1 MKQQT
6 FSGTPSE
13 WNTIIETFPK
23 SHFLQSA
30 EWAKIKTDYD
40 WKSLPQIW
48 NADNGEIVAAALVL
62 ERSVRIPLLPFI
74 VKVQYV
80 PRGPLLSDWSNVKV
94 RHQILQDLITFAKE
108 QKALMIKI
116 DPEISV
122 GTGVPGSPDE
132 VMDFNGLD
140 VQQDL
145 ANLGWIFS
153 SEQIQFRNTVLID
166 LNAKEDT
173 LLAQMKQ
180 KTRYNVRLASRR
192 GVVIRE
198 AKEDEYG
205 LLYQMYAVTSVRDGF
220 VIREESYYHQ
230 VWNTFNR
237 AGKLKTLVAEVDG
250 NPVAGL
256 VMFVFAGRAWYVYG
270 MSLETHREKMPNY
283 LLQWEAMRQAKL
295 VNCQEYDLWGA
306 PDIFD
311 ERDSMWGV
319 YRFKQ
324 GLGGFVQRTI
334 GAWDYPVNPML
345 YKLYTRVLPKML
357 DIMRRRGVSRV
368 QDQVHDVTY

>member
-6 FSGTPSE
+6 FFGTPSE

-30 EWAKIKTDYD
+30 EWAKVKTDHN

-48 NADNGEIVAAALVL
+48 IADNGEIVAAALVL

-94 RHQILQDLITFAKE
+94 RRQILQDLATFAKK
-108 QKALMIKI
+108 QRALMTKI

-122 GTGVPGSPDE
+122 GTGVPDSPDE
-132 VMDFNGLD
+132 VMNFNGLD

-153 SEQIQFRNTVLID
+153 SDQIQFRNTVLID
-166 LNAKEDT
+166 LNAKEET

-198 AKEDEYG
+198 ANEDEYG

-230 VWNTFNR
+230 VWNTFSR

-295 VNCQEYDLWGA
+295 ANCQEYDLWGA

-368 QDQVHDVTY
+368 QDQVQDVTY